1 MVNQTIEHQLNH
13 RSIRKF
19 KAENLS
25 DEQIKTL
32 LEVARQTSTSNFFQQ
47 FSVLH
52 ITDETKREQIRH
64 ISKQPYVGLN
74 GELFIFIADLYRN
87 QQIRLQKGKDDGRLH
102 STDVFFQAMQDAT
115 LAIQNMMNAVES
127 MGLGAVLLG
136 SINNQPKELIKV
148 LDLPKMTYPV
158 LGIQVGIPDQDP
170 QLKPRLPLDKIV
182 FENEY
187 PKDFQLSD
195 LKEYDEVVQTYYD
208 LRNANQRIDAFTNQI
223 AGSKLQ
229 ESIIGRDDIMEVL
242 HSQGLCWR

>member
-1 MVNQTIEHQLNH
+1 MQ
-13 RSIRKF
+13 
-19 KAENLS
+19 
-25 DEQIKTL
+25 
-32 LEVARQTSTSNFFQQ
+32 
-47 FSVLH
+47 
-52 ITDETKREQIRH
+52 
-64 ISKQPYVGLN
+64 SKVW
-74 GELFIFIADLYRN
+74 
-87 QQIRLQKGKDDGRLH
+87 
-102 STDVFFQAMQDAT
+102 
-115 LAIQNMMNAVES
+115 
-127 MGLGAVLLG
+127 GLGAVLLG

-158 LGIQVGIPDQDP
+158 LGIQIGIPDQDP

-195 LKEYDEVVQTYYD
+195 LKEYDGGRAKLTMI

>member
-1 MVNQTIEHQLNH
+1 M
-13 RSIRKF
+13 
-19 KAENLS
+19 
-25 DEQIKTL
+25 
-32 LEVARQTSTSNFFQQ
+32 
-47 FSVLH
+47 
-52 ITDETKREQIRH
+52 
-64 ISKQPYVGLN
+64 
-74 GELFIFIADLYRN
+74 
-87 QQIRLQKGKDDGRLH
+87 QKGEDDGRLH

-158 LGIQVGIPDQDP
+158 LGIQIGIPDQDP

-208 LRNANQRIDAFTNQI
+208 LRNANQRIDSFTNQI

>member
-74 GELFIFIADLYRN
+74 GELFIFIANHLSLLRIYIVIN
-87 QQIRLQKGKDDGRLH
+87 KFACKKGKMMVACIPRMSFSKRCKMRL
-102 STDVFFQAMQDAT
+102 
-115 LAIQNMMNAVES
+115 
-127 MGLGAVLLG
+127 
-136 SINNQPKELIKV
+136 
-148 LDLPKMTYPV
+148 
-158 LGIQVGIPDQDP
+158 
-170 QLKPRLPLDKIV
+170 
-182 FENEY
+182 
-187 PKDFQLSD
+187 
-195 LKEYDEVVQTYYD
+195 
-208 LRNANQRIDAFTNQI
+208 
-223 AGSKLQ
+223 
-229 ESIIGRDDIMEVL
+229 
-242 HSQGLCWR
+242 

>member
-74 GELFIFIADLYRN
+74 SELFIFIADLYRN
-87 QQIRLQKGKDDGRLH
+87 QQIRLQKGEDDGRLH
-102 STDVFFQAMQDAT
+102 SD
-115 LAIQNMMNAVES
+115 S
-127 MGLGAVLLG
+127 
-136 SINNQPKELIKV
+136 K
-148 LDLPKMTYPV
+148 
-158 LGIQVGIPDQDP
+158 
-170 QLKPRLPLDKIV
+170 
-182 FENEY
+182 
-187 PKDFQLSD
+187 
-195 LKEYDEVVQTYYD
+195 YDECSRKYGAWCSTF
-208 LRNANQRIDAFTNQI
+208 R
-223 AGSKLQ
+223 
-229 ESIIGRDDIMEVL
+229 
-242 HSQGLCWR
+242 

>member
-74 GELFIFIADLYRN
+74 GELLSLLRIYIVINKFACK
-87 QQIRLQKGKDDGRLH
+87 KGKMMVACIPRMSFSKRCKMRL
-102 STDVFFQAMQDAT
+102 
-115 LAIQNMMNAVES
+115 
-127 MGLGAVLLG
+127 
-136 SINNQPKELIKV
+136 
-148 LDLPKMTYPV
+148 
-158 LGIQVGIPDQDP
+158 
-170 QLKPRLPLDKIV
+170 
-182 FENEY
+182 
-187 PKDFQLSD
+187 
-195 LKEYDEVVQTYYD
+195 
-208 LRNANQRIDAFTNQI
+208 
-223 AGSKLQ
+223 
-229 ESIIGRDDIMEVL
+229 
-242 HSQGLCWR
+242 

>member
-74 GELFIFIADLYRN
+74 GELFIFIADS
-87 QQIRLQKGKDDGRLH
+87 IIKH
-102 STDVFFQAMQDAT
+102 SQDLEDV
-115 LAIQNMMNAVES
+115 EERS
-127 MGLGAVLLG
+127 HY
-136 SINNQPKELIKV
+136 QP
-148 LDLPKMTYPV
+148 
-158 LGIQVGIPDQDP
+158 P
-170 QLKPRLPLDKIV
+170 QLSI
-182 FENEY
+182 
-187 PKDFQLSD
+187 
-195 LKEYDEVVQTYYD
+195 
-208 LRNANQRIDAFTNQI
+208 LRR
-223 AGSKLQ
+223 
-229 ESIIGRDDIMEVL
+229 
-242 HSQGLCWR
+242 